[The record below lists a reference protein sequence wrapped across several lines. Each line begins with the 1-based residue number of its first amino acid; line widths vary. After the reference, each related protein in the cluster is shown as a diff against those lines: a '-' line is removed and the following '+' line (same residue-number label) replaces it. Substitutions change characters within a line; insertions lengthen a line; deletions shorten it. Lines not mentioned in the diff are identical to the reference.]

1 MKLVTGTASALL
13 LAGAAFA
20 ISTGCSSGPANPNSS
35 ASRDRGFKS
44 IEATVVNR
52 EKEMPGAGGGIQGN
66 PIYYLEF
73 EAREGEANTH
83 YRFEVNQTQ
92 FNRYVEGTH
101 VQLIIGDN
109 RLRDIRPIR

>member
-1 MKLVTGTASALL
+1 MRITGTAAILL
-13 LAGAAFA
+13 LTAAAFA
-20 ISTGCSSGPANPNSS
+20 TSSGCSSAPANPNSS
-35 ASRDRGFKS
+35 AARDRGFKTV
-44 IEATVVNR
+44 EATVVNR
-52 EKEMPGAGGGIQGN
+52 EKEMPGSGGGIQGN
-66 PIYYLEF
+66 PVYYLEF
-73 EAREGEANTH
+73 EAREDEVNTH

>member
-1 MKLVTGTASALL
+1 MKTVTRTAAVLL
-13 LAGAAFA
+13 LTVFAAA
-20 ISTGCSSGPANPNSS
+20 PGCSSAPANPNSS
-35 ASRDRGFKS
+35 ASKDRGFKS

-73 EAREGEANTH
+73 EAREGEVNTH
-83 YRFEVNQTQ
+83 YRFEVNMTQ
-92 FNRYVEGTH
+92 FNRYIEGTH

>member
-1 MKLVTGTASALL
+1 MKLVTGCAAALL
-13 LAGAAFA
+13 LAAFA
-20 ISTGCSSGPANPNSS
+20 LSSACSSGPRNPNSS
-35 ASRDRGFKS
+35 AAKDRGFKS

-52 EKEMPGAGGGIQGN
+52 EREMPGSAGGGIQGN
-66 PIYYLEF
+66 PVYYLEF

-92 FNRYVEGTH
+92 YNRYIEGTH

>member
-1 MKLVTGTASALL
+1 MKTKAASAAVLL
-13 LAGAAFA
+13 LAVFA
-20 ISTGCSSGPANPNSS
+20 VSSGCSSAPSNPNSS

-73 EAREGEANTH
+73 EAREGEVNTH
-83 YRFEVNQTQ
+83 YRFEVNMTQ

>member
-1 MKLVTGTASALL
+1 MKTKAASAAVLL
-13 LAGAAFA
+13 LAVFA
-20 ISTGCSSGPANPNSS
+20 VSSGCSSAPSNPNSS

-73 EAREGEANTH
+73 EAREGEVNTH
-83 YRFEVNQTQ
+83 YRFEVNMTQ

-109 RLRDIRPIR
+109 RLRYIRPIR

>member
-1 MKLVTGTASALL
+1 MKIVIRSFAAVAFVIGALAMTSA
-13 LAGAAFA
+13 
-20 ISTGCSSGPANPNSS
+20 CSSTPKNPNSNLDK
-35 ASRDRGFKS
+35 DRGFKT

-52 EKEMPGAGGGIQGN
+52 EREAPATISGN
-66 PIYYLEF
+66 PVYYLEF

-92 FNRYVEGTH
+92 YNRYLEGTH

-109 RLRDIRPIR
+109 RLRDIRSVQ

>member
-1 MKLVTGTASALL
+1 MKTVTGAAAILL
-13 LAGAAFA
+13 LAIFA
-20 ISTGCSSGPANPNSS
+20 TSSGCSSAPANPNSS
-35 ASRDRGFKS
+35 ASKDRGFKS